1 MADLYAF
8 KKNIAKKYGVNEA
21 IIIHRL
27 VFYIEKNIANDK
39 HFYDGNFWIFNSKKA
54 WMQLFDFYS
63 ESQMKTILQNLV
75 KKSAVKTGIYNK
87 TKYDRTLW
95 YSIIDYEIFKEYGI
109 DIEKYIK
116 NATDKNNFSIG
127 EISPMENTELSNQS
141 GESIQPIPEI
151 NTEINT
157 KINTEGEEGRVSRS
171 LGKSESMKIP
181 ASPPLSKNLK
191 KNEVS
196 NLSIDG
202 ERDYYDID
210 KNAYIHTK
218 NNNSNNNTINKNS
231 NIDTENKD
239 GNISFDNF
247 TNLILKASEKLTAQT
262 SISLESIRAF
272 RLNNRI
278 EKLKE
283 LFHKS
288 ADEPIAC
295 LKTAYEIAKK
305 DKVNFRLESL
315 AGNLLIALQNG
326 IADIDIPNSKSS
338 ESESDNITA
347 NSFAKLVESINDIE
361 FTQATTWDEEGG
373 ADKFIDA
380 VKYWLAKIS
389 NGRFSKLKSNDILD
403 LKNAFEKRH
412 NHAGHCI
419 IYAADWALEKSEF
432 VNLKFI
438 NKLIEILTL
447 DLDKMQYHKLY
458 DILKSNR
465 MEGKSIRRIK
475 TFNLKSNRK
484 EKERA
489 KLKIEND
496 NNADDFY
503 KRAEEEN
510 AKFMADLKAENEALK
525 NTETEAV
532 KNAEN
537 EADGIK
543 TLTSEEKPA
552 TIELQANEG
561 HPTIETE
568 AKIRTKIMAEL
579 KAREKKRKAS
589 NKKILKILK
598 NGGMQALYER
608 V

>member
-21 IIIHRL
+21 VILHRL

-54 WMQLFDFYS
+54 WLELFDFYS
-63 ESQMKTILQNLV
+63 ESQIKTILKNLV
-75 KKSAVKTGIYNK
+75 EKGAVKTGIYNK

-109 DIEKYIK
+109 DIEKYIN
-116 NATDKNNFSIG
+116 NATDKNNLSIG
-127 EISPMENTELSNQS
+127 QISPMDETDLSNQS
-141 GESIQPIPEI
+141 GESVQPIPEA

-157 KINTEGEEGRVSRS
+157 KDLKEGGGISRS
-171 LGKSESMKIP
+171 LGKSQVEKIP
-181 ASPPLSKNLK
+181 TSPPLSENLK
-191 KNEVS
+191 NSEVS

-202 ERDYYDID
+202 DYYDID
-210 KNAYIHTK
+210 KNAYIHTD
-218 NNNSNNNTINKNS
+218 NKDS
-231 NIDTENKD
+231 NID
-239 GNISFDNF
+239 FDKF
-247 TNLILKASEKLTAQT
+247 TSLILRACEKLTAQT
-262 SISLESIRAF
+262 SVSLESIRAF

-283 LFHKS
+283 LFEKS

-295 LKTAYEIAKK
+295 LKRAYEISKK
-305 DKVNFRLESL
+305 DKANFRLESL

-361 FTQATTWDEEGG
+361 FTQATTWDV
-373 ADKFIDA
+373 DKFIDA
-380 VKYWLAKIS
+380 VKYWLAKIT

-403 LKNAFEKRH
+403 LKNAFERRH

-432 VNLKFI
+432 VNLRFI
-438 NKLIEILTL
+438 SKLIEILTL

-465 MEGKSIRRIK
+465 MEGKTFRRIE
-475 TFNLKSNRK
+475 TFNLKSNG
-484 EKERA
+484 KERA
-489 KLKIEND
+489 KLKIEDD
-496 NNADDFY
+496 NSADDFY

-510 AKFMADLKAENEALK
+510 AKFMAERPDLKAKA
-525 NTETEAV
+525 EAV

-552 TIELQANEG
+552 TSELQANEG
-561 HPTIETE
+561 HPTIEEE
-568 AKIRTKIMAEL
+568 AEIRAKVMAEL
-579 KAREKKRKAS
+579 KAREKQKKAL
-589 NKKILKILK
+589 NKKILKTLK
-598 NGGMQALYER
+598 NGGMPALYESL
-608 V
+608 